1 MANIFSLQ
9 TMEAGTIGAWNF
21 KEGDAFNAGDVL
33 AEIETDKATM
43 GFEAQD
49 PGVIAK
55 ILVQAGT
62 EVSVGAPIVVIA
74 DEDEDAS
81 EVVKKFADFTIDSA
95 APADVSAPTES
106 AATSSVPASAEATAP
121 PSGAAPT
128 VASAPAA
135 LGGRV
140 FASPFARKLAREA
153 GFDIQQIAG
162 SGPNS
167 RVVASDVKAHSLPP
181 AADTH
186 VAAATSNA
194 LPTAAA
200 APSPGAG

>member
-1 MANIFSLQ
+1 MANPFSLQ

-21 KEGDAFNAGDVL
+21 KEGDTFSAGDVL

-81 EVVKKFADFTIDSA
+81 EVVKKFADFSSDSA
-95 APADVSAPTES
+95 PPVEVSAPTEPAAPSS
-106 AATSSVPASAEATAP
+106 APASAEATAP
-121 PSGAAPT
+121 PTSVAPP

-135 LGGRV
+135 PGGRV

-167 RVVASDVKAHSLPP
+167 RVVASDVKAHSPPP
-181 AADTH
+181 AAETH
-186 VAAATSNA
+186 VAAAAASNA
-194 LPTAAA
+194 QPAAA